1 MSVSEGARPRGGD
14 SVISTGDLRK
24 GVIIEIDKQLFSVLD
39 YQHQKVGRGSAQVRM
54 RIRNVRS
61 GAISDTTVQAGT
73 KFPRVRLE
81 QRNMS
86 FLYAEENA
94 YYFMD
99 QETYD
104 QIALTAQQLGEAVN
118 YLKDGIVL
126 QVQFYENE
134 PVAVDLP
141 ITVELRI
148 EETDPGFRG
157 DTATGGTKP
166 AKLET
171 GLTVQVPLFV
181 NQGDTIKVDTRTG
194 TYLER
199 V

>member
-1 MSVSEGARPRGGD
+1 M
-14 SVISTGDLRK
+14 ISTGDLRK
-24 GVIIEIDKQLFSVLD
+24 GVIIEMDRQLFSVMD
-39 YQHQKVGRGSAQVRM
+39 YQHQKIGRGSAQVRM
-54 RIRNVRS
+54 RIRNVRT

-81 QRNMS
+81 QRSMS
-86 FLYAEENA
+86 YLYAEENL

-104 QIALTAQQLGEAVN
+104 QIGLTAQQLGDAVN
-118 YLKDGIVL
+118 YLKDGMVL
-126 QVQFYENE
+126 QVQLYENE

-148 EETDPGFRG
+148 EEADPGFRG
-157 DTATGGTKP
+157 DTASGGTKP
-166 AKLET
+166 ARLET

-181 NQGDTIKVDTRTG
+181 NQGETIKVDTRTG

>member
-1 MSVSEGARPRGGD
+1 M
-14 SVISTGDLRK
+14 ISTGDLRK
-24 GVIIEIDKQLFSVLD
+24 GIIVEMDGDLYAIMD
-39 YQHQKVGRGSAQVRM
+39 YQHQKIGRGSAQVRL
-54 RIRNVRS
+54 RRRNIRS

-81 QRNMS
+81 QRQMQY
-86 FLYAEENA
+86 LYAEENA
-94 YYFMD
+94 YHFMD

-104 QIALTAQQLGEAVN
+104 QIALTAQQLGDAVN
-118 YLKDGIVL
+118 YLKDGMVL
-126 QVQFYENE
+126 QVQLYENE

-148 EETDPGFRG
+148 DETDPGFRG

-166 AKLET
+166 AQLET

-181 NQGDTIKVDTRTG
+181 NQGETIKIDTRTG

>member
-1 MSVSEGARPRGGD
+1 
-14 SVISTGDLRK
+14 VISTGDLRK
-24 GVIIEIDKQLFSVLD
+24 GVIIELDRQLFSILD
-39 YQHQKVGRGSAQVRM
+39 HQHQKVGRGSAQVRM
-54 RIRNVRS
+54 RLRNVRT

-81 QRNMS
+81 QRSMS
-86 FLYAEENA
+86 YLYAEENT

-104 QIALTAQQLGEAVN
+104 QIGLTAQQLGEAVN
-118 YLKDGIVL
+118 YLKDGMVL

-134 PVAVDLP
+134 PVAVELP
-141 ITVELRI
+141 ITVELRVD
-148 EETDPGFRG
+148 ETDPGFRG

-171 GLTVQVPLFV
+171 GLTIQVPLFV
-181 NQGDTIKVDTRTG
+181 NQGDTVKVDTRTG